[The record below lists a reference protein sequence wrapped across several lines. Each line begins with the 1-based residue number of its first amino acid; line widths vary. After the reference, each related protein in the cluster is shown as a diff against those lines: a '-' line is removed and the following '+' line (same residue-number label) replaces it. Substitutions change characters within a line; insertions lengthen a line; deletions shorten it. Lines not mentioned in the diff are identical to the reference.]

1 MCILCSGSFFALWII
16 LSLHSLLQVLV
27 KVMATRKDILMFSV
41 PELCEWLYEELKD
54 DVREDCIQALRS
66 NWVNGRTFLDSTED
80 DLKELCP
87 LLGERK
93 AVYRIVEKLRPEICS
108 VRFAY

>member
-1 MCILCSGSFFALWII
+1 
-16 LSLHSLLQVLV
+16 
-27 KVMATRKDILMFSV
+27 MATRKDILMFSV

-54 DVREDCIQALRS
+54 DVREDCIQMQALRS
-66 NWVNGRTFLDSTED
+66 NRVNGRTFLDLTED

-93 AVYRIVEKLRPEICS
+93 AVYRIVERLRPEVCS